1 MFFCFKQKTAYE
13 MRISDW
19 SSDVCSSDLIGI
31 TRTRAQTIRTIACAL
46 LDGDVDFRV
55 ERTLDEFVARWT
67 ALPGIG
73 PWTAHYIALRA
84 LGHPDAFPADDLVLQ
99 KAVQTEPAP
108 AKAGGTRSEERRVG
122 KEGVSTGRSR
132 WWPDH

>member
-99 KAVQTEPAP
+99 KAVDR
-108 AKAGGTRSEERRVG
+108 KSTRLNS
-122 KEGVSTGRSR
+122 S
-132 WWPDH
+132 H

>member
-84 LGHPDAFPADDLVLQ
+84 LGPPAAFHADDPVLQ
-99 KAVQTEPAP
+99 KAVPPEPAP
-108 AKAGGTRSEERRVG
+108 STSGGPRMHPPEPNARANARKSA
-122 KEGVSTGRSR
+122 
-132 WWPDH
+132 